1 MDYKYFIL
9 FAGFFFS
16 LLAAFA
22 VYSWLS
28 RSYRFSEIRTN
39 LIAGWIPVLLVLLSV
54 IPLLFY
60 APAFYDFVGNITPL
74 AFLWPLLAAAGGG
87 LVILLFNERWIRL
100 AAALIL
106 ISAAVLFTPALTIV
120 FYAGFPLW
128 LNKIFTVLLWLACTF
143 SLRLLGG
150 INGLAVME
158 TAAVSF
164 GLLLVAV
171 IGGAPLLLGYSAFA
185 FTGGTLALL
194 VYNWYPARLQLSAAA
209 YDILGLFLGWLV
221 ISFAAEGS
229 GASAYI
235 LCLYLIIE
243 TAWAVLKKLT
253 FLKAFADIKT
263 NPVYYQSNISGLHPV
278 LIANHINRNNIVLIL
293 FACFQVF
300 APNSYSLPLLCTI
313 IVLWNVYRLYY
324 WQNQPKNLSEINREF
339 VDEFK
344 TGLNNVKKNLQRKE

>member
-1 MDYKYFIL
+1 M
-9 FAGFFFS
+9 
-16 LLAAFA
+16 
-22 VYSWLS
+22 
-28 RSYRFSEIRTN
+28 
-39 LIAGWIPVLLVLLSV
+39 
-54 IPLLFY
+54 
-60 APAFYDFVGNITPL
+60 
-74 AFLWPLLAAAGGG
+74 
-87 LVILLFNERWIRL
+87 
-100 AAALIL
+100 
-106 ISAAVLFTPALTIV
+106 
-120 FYAGFPLW
+120 
-128 LNKIFTVLLWLACTF
+128 
-143 SLRLLGG
+143 
-150 INGLAVME
+150 
-158 TAAVSF
+158 
-164 GLLLVAV
+164 
-171 IGGAPLLLGYSAFA
+171 
-185 FTGGTLALL
+185 
-194 VYNWYPARLQLSAAA
+194 
-209 YDILGLFLGWLV
+209 FLGWLV

>member
-9 FAGFFFS
+9 FAGFLFS
-16 LLAAFA
+16 LLTAFV

-28 RSYRFSEIRTN
+28 RTLRFSETRAN
-39 LIAGWIPVLLVLLSV
+39 LLAGWIPPLLVLLSV

-60 APAFYDFVGNITPL
+60 APAFYDFVGNAAPL
-74 AFLWPLLAAAGGG
+74 VFFWPLLAAVGAGFI
-87 LVILLFNERWIRL
+87 ILLFDNPRIRL
-100 AAALIL
+100 SAALVLIAAAVMFSPNLTVVY
-106 ISAAVLFTPALTIV
+106 SPA
-120 FYAGFPLW
+120 FPLW
-128 LNKIFTVLLWLACTF
+128 LNKILTVLLWLVCTF

-185 FTGGTLALL
+185 FTGGSLALL
-194 VYNWYPARLQLSAAA
+194 VYNWYPARIPLSSAA
-209 YDILGLFLGWLV
+209 YDILGLLFGWLIV
-221 ISFAAEGS
+221 SFAAEGS

-235 LCLYLIIE
+235 LCLYLILE
-243 TAWAVLKKLT
+243 TVWAVLKKLT
-253 FLKAFADIKT
+253 FLKAFSDINA

-278 LIANHINRNNIVLIL
+278 LITNHINRTNILLIL

-313 IVLWNVYRLYY
+313 IVAWNVYRLYY
-324 WQNQPKNLSEINREF
+324 WQNQPKNLSEINRQF
-339 VDEFK
+339 IDEFK
-344 TGLNNVKKNLQRKE
+344 TGFDNVKKNLQRKE